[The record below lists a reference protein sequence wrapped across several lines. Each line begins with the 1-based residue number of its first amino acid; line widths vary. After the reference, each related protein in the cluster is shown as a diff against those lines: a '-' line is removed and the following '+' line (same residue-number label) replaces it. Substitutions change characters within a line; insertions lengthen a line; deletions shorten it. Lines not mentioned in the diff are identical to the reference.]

1 MPDLSTPALMA
12 AWEDGMGE
20 PLVDRA
26 PTLLRSLGLVEPGRD
41 PSDLTV
47 GACDLLLFDLRGRL
61 FGSDLDLAATCP
73 SCGQGVEVVI
83 PTEQVLPDKPDVP
96 PPLVTVETDGLRIR
110 SRVPTNRNLRD
121 VFRYGPE
128 ATITDLLERCVDT
141 VDGPGAPYAPADLP
155 AAVAEHVADA
165 LAASDPGAEVTVEIE
180 CPCGAQWSEILDIR
194 SILWGELTRWVQARL
209 VEVHQL
215 ASVYGWAEGDILA
228 MSPLRR
234 AFYLESSAR

>member
-1 MPDLSTPALMA
+1 MDPRPVGDRAHRAELYRPDQLTAMPDLSTPALMA

-83 PTEQVLPDKPDVP
+83 PTE
-96 PPLVTVETDGLRIR
+96 
-110 SRVPTNRNLRD
+110 
-121 VFRYGPE
+121 
-128 ATITDLLERCVDT
+128 
-141 VDGPGAPYAPADLP
+141 
-155 AAVAEHVADA
+155 
-165 LAASDPGAEVTVEIE
+165 
-180 CPCGAQWSEILDIR
+180 
-194 SILWGELTRWVQARL
+194 
-209 VEVHQL
+209 
-215 ASVYGWAEGDILA
+215 
-228 MSPLRR
+228 
-234 AFYLESSAR
+234 